1 MASKELYRGD
11 FNISGGDEK
20 EYAYAYSEDHARVE
34 MARRIA
40 EHRGVYPVVILGY
53 LRNHP
58 HSYEIRRECLCQ
70 K

>member
-11 FNISGGDEK
+11 FNISGET
-20 EYAYAYSEDHARVE
+20 EEEFAYARSAEQAKVE

-40 EHRGVYPVVILGY
+40 AHRGVYPGVILGY

-58 HSYEIRRECLCQ
+58 HSFEIKRS
-70 K
+70 